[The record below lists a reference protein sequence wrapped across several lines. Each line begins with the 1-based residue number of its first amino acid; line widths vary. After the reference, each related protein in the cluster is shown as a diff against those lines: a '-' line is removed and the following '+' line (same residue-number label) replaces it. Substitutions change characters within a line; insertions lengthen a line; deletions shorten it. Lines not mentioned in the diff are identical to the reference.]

1 MLARNSVRSLSKR
14 LLSST
19 SGGHVSSAS
28 SSIHSTTQ
36 KGLFSSYTQTQNG
49 RVASFHKM
57 MLIQQQNQ
65 QPSATT
71 TSKTSSSPSSN
82 NNNNT
87 TTAVNST
94 TTAGANKP
102 TTTTLSQ
109 QQKQQSGG
117 SGSSSSNKQQQG
129 GSKSGSMFKTV
140 LISSLLTGAVAAG
153 VVFYINNSLQ
163 AMEKDHAQQAKT
175 AEKLKREI
183 QAKKLQQE
191 QAKSKLSSL
200 SNELEELEKQHTAK
214 LLALKDSY
222 NNKMNLLQE
231 QLKELVQ
238 KVSSLEQEKRELS
251 ENLERNIKL
260 QQDLLSEKEALQS
273 EKNILEQQL
282 NSLNSLQVRSSGSII
297 SDVLGRE
304 IDDLTAPLSEED
316 RDKFLSRIHRLETQ
330 LAKKEKLIEQIK
342 HESEESIHRMK
353 ALTEEKLASL
363 KKESEENIAT
373 LQNQM
378 EELQKKHAEDL
389 EAERRKILDE
399 FELNMQ
405 RQAHDL
411 LMGFYDN
418 ALQRS
423 KHVQELTNQVYAM
436 EETYKV
442 ASSNFSSN
450 IDLQKFA
457 AAVLALQDILQTS
470 APFKPELDTL
480 KKLAENDEL
489 IRTVVETI
497 PRSISENGVQ
507 KLDDLTE
514 RFKVVKRKAIEASL
528 TPHDSGLLGVFYA
541 KLLSLAVVAEEG
553 FVDGETLNAIMARTE
568 FYLQQRRLVDAVN
581 EIDKTQHVSSEEVKR
596 ILQDWV
602 LEAKNRLLI
611 DQALQTLQSHLVV
624 QSHSLEKR
632 QQ

>member
-1 MLARNSVRSLSKR
+1 MLARNSVRSLTKR
-14 LLSST
+14 LLSS
-19 SGGHVSSAS
+19 GVSSTS
-28 SSIHSTTQ
+28 STQ
-36 KGLFSSYTQTQNG
+36 KGLLSSYATSAQNG
-49 RVASFHKM
+49 MAASFHKM
-57 MLIQQQNQ
+57 MILQQNQ
-65 QPSATT
+65 QPSGSASTT
-71 TSKTSSSPSSN
+71 PSSTSKTSSSTLN
-82 NNNNT
+82 NNNSS

-94 TTAGANKP
+94 TANKP
-102 TTTTLSQ
+102 IITTTQ
-109 QQKQQSGG
+109 QQSG
-117 SGSSSSNKQQQG
+117 SGSSSNNNNKQQTDSKG
-129 GSKSGSMFKTV
+129 GSMAKTV
-140 LISSLLTGAVAAG
+140 LISSLLTGALAAG
-153 VVFYINNSLQ
+153 VVFYINNSLK
-163 AMEKDHAQQAKT
+163 AMEKDHAQQVKK

-183 QAKKLQQE
+183 QANKLQQE

-200 SNELEELEKQHTAK
+200 STELEELEKQHSAK
-214 LLALKDSY
+214 LLALRDSY
-222 NNKMNLLQE
+222 NTKMNQLQE

-238 KVSSLEQEKRELS
+238 KVSSLEQEKRALS

-260 QQDLLSEKEALQS
+260 HQDLLSEKEALQS

-282 NSLNSLQVRSSGSII
+282 DSLNSLQVRSSGSII

-304 IDDLTAPLSEED
+304 IDDVTAPLSEED
-316 RDKFLSRIHRLETQ
+316 RDKFLSRIHRLESQ
-330 LAKKEKLIEQIK
+330 LARKEKLIEQIK

-353 ALTEEKLASL
+353 ALSEEKLASL
-363 KKESEENIAT
+363 KKESEENIAA

-378 EELQKKHAEDL
+378 QELEKKHSE
-389 EAERRKILDE
+389 EIETERRKILDE
-399 FELNMQ
+399 FELKMQ
-405 RQAHDL
+405 QQAHDL
-411 LMGFYDN
+411 LISFYDN

-442 ASSNFSSN
+442 ASTNFSSN

-457 AAVLALQDILQTS
+457 AAVLALQDMLQTN

-480 KKLAENDEL
+480 RKLAENDEL

-507 KLDDLTE
+507 KLDDLTD

-553 FVDGETLNAIMARTE
+553 FVDGETVNAIMARTE
-568 FYLQQRRLVDAVN
+568 FYLKQRRLVDAVN
-581 EIDKTQHVSSEEVKR
+581 EIDKTHSVASDEVKQ
-596 ILQDWV
+596 ILKDWI

-611 DQALQTLQSHLVV
+611 EQALQTLQSHLVV
-624 QSHSLEKR
+624 QSHSLERR